1 MTLLWECGRIR
12 NCIRLL
18 TGTMW
23 VRYPPLLLLCRY
35 SLTARTLGFHPRDRS
50 SILRSDTCPFYLMAK
65 CQLGRLVTRVRFPQ
79 RAYVWVCKLES
90 ILAVNQ
96 ASNDIVGSNP
106 SLHTCCGVNLVI
118 QLVSYA
124 GICWFDS
131 NHHN

>member
-50 SILRSDTCPFYLMAK
+50 SILRSDTFCEVDCWSSNLSHKQVYEGSIPSFATFLFFWLPNIDLDVIILMSDMIVDVVIDVMQDASSNLAAST
-65 CQLGRLVTRVRFPQ
+65 CQTKG
-79 RAYVWVCKLES
+79 A
-90 ILAVNQ
+90 
-96 ASNDIVGSNP
+96 
-106 SLHTCCGVNLVI
+106 
-118 QLVSYA
+118 
-124 GICWFDS
+124 
-131 NHHN
+131 